1 MFVKANST
9 TLRTVSEATMGLKAS
24 RLLAIDMVK
33 GLCGDGGEDP
43 LTENDCFNKDG
54 EIDDERLESYLMQ
67 DDDDDERKTK
77 ARIALA
83 YMVGQRIK
91 RKREVLLESER
102 AKPPAQENA
111 DFTPEVY

>member
-43 LTENDCFNKDG
+43 LTDCFNKDG

-91 RKREVLLESER
+91 RKRSL
-102 AKPPAQENA
+102 A
-111 DFTPEVY
+111 

>member
-1 MFVKANST
+1 
-9 TLRTVSEATMGLKAS
+9 
-24 RLLAIDMVK
+24 MVK

-111 DFTPEVY
+111 DFTPGGILIRSQERGARRQK